1 MAEGYSRQA
10 AEAYGQ
16 GRQRASRPAT
26 LSELAERYLP
36 VVKHEMA
43 RFKVRLPR
51 QVDVEDLQGAAM
63 SGLMR
68 ALERYNTEDDES
80 FGAYVRQRVRGAVLD
95 ELRRM
100 DQFTRSVRRKARLY
114 DDAVREIEQREGRV
128 AREDEVRRHLGYNRE
143 DFAEL
148 LEELRPVS
156 FLSIDEIREDQR
168 GGGLAEELDD
178 PNANAVQETVESRE
192 LVELLRE
199 RLERLP
205 ENEGKI
211 LHMYY
216 FLDFRLSE
224 IAEAFGL
231 SESRICQ
238 LHTHAIRGL
247 RVYLG
252 KHMHD

>member
-1 MAEGYSRQA
+1 MAK
-10 AEAYGQ
+10 EA
-16 GRQRASRPAT
+16 ASRAAALYGKGQQSASSGVNLP
-26 LSELAERYLP
+26 ELARNYLP
-36 VVKHEMA
+36 IVKHEVM
-43 RFKVRLPR
+43 RFRVRLPR
-51 QVDVEDLQGAAM
+51 HVDAEDLQGAAM

-68 ALERYNTEDDES
+68 ALERWDPVDAET
-80 FGAYVRQRVRGAVLD
+80 FGGYVRKRVRGAILD

-100 DQFTRSVRRKARLY
+100 DQFSRGVRRKARLY

-128 AREDEVRRHLGYNRE
+128 AREEDVRKHLGYSRE
-143 DFAEL
+143 AFADL
-148 LEELRPVS
+148 LEELRPIS
-156 FLSIDEIREDQR
+156 FLSIDEIREESR

-178 PNANAVQETVESRE
+178 PNATAVQDTVESRE

-199 RLERLP
+199 RLEQLP
-205 ENEGKI
+205 EKEQKI

-216 FLDFRLSE
+216 FLDFRLGE

-252 KHMHD
+252 KHRQD